1 MNASNAGEVG
11 QIRRSKGISR
21 KMRMNE
27 QTLWTVSIETVA
39 TLEPV
44 NLQADYAEKDDP
56 VEVEDVGN
64 S

>member
-11 QIRRSKGISR
+11 QIRRSRGISR

-27 QTLWTVSIETVA
+27 QILWKVSIPVVA
-39 TLEPV
+39 ALAPV

-56 VEVEDVGN
+56 VEVEDVGD